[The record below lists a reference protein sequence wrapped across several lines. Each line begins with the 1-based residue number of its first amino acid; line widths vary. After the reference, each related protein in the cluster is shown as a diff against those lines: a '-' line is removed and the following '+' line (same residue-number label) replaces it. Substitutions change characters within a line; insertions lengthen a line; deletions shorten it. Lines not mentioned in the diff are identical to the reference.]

1 MNIAERA
8 LSVERN
14 SSKHL
19 IRDYSLEMTAK
30 DLSSLSEAQ
39 PFIPQGTRISV
50 TYLPGEE
57 TDARVGAVAAVRQGG
72 FEPVPHLSARRIAN
86 EAELEGY
93 LELLASKAGV
103 KEVFVVAGDPDT
115 PLGPYEDALAI
126 IRSGILPR
134 FGIHH
139 VGISGY
145 PEGHP
150 AITKPVLRQAMFDKI
165 SELER
170 QNLEFSITTQFGF
183 DAEPILHWLA
193 EIRASGV
200 TCQVKLGV
208 PGPASIKTLMRFA
221 ARCGVGASASVLK
234 KYGIS
239 VTRLLGSAGPNK
251 FVNSLSTDIN
261 PSIHGDVGLHL
272 YPFGGLQRTAEW
284 AEQYAGAAGK

>member
-1 MNIAERA
+1 MNIAEPA
-8 LSVERN
+8 LSVESN
-14 SSKHL
+14 SSKQL
-19 IRDYSLEMTAK
+19 MRDYSLEMTAK
-30 DLSSLSEAQ
+30 DLASLSEAR
-39 PFIPQGTRISV
+39 PLIPQGTRVSV

-57 TDARVGAVAAVRQGG
+57 TEARVAAVVAVRQGG

-93 LELLASKAGV
+93 LELLALKAGV
-103 KEVFVVAGDPDT
+103 KEVFVIAGDPAS

-134 FGIHH
+134 FGIRH

-150 AITKPVLRQAMFDKI
+150 AIAKPILRQAMFDKI

-170 QNLEFSITTQFGF
+170 QNLDFSITTQFGF
-183 DAEPILHWLA
+183 DAESILDWLA

-200 TCQVKLGV
+200 TCPVKLGV

-221 ARCGVGASASVLK
+221 ARCGVGASSSVLK

-239 VTRLLGSAGPNK
+239 ITRLLGSAGPDK
-251 FVNSLSTDIN
+251 FVNSLSTEIN

-284 AEQYAGAAGK
+284 AEQYAGAARK